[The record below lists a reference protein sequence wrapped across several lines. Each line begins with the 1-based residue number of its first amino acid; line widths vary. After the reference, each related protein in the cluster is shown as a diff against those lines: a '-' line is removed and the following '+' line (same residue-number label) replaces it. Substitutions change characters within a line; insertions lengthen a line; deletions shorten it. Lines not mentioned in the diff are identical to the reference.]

1 MITEGACGFIPS
13 YPLEAWLMTGKIMP
27 PLLLDVVVVFAK
39 VTMSPNFSSITSWLG
54 EPYSFG
60 FTKL

>member
-1 MITEGACGFIPS
+1 
-13 YPLEAWLMTGKIMP
+13 MTGKIMP

-39 VTMSPNFSSITSWLG
+39 VAMSPNFSSITSWLG